1 MITNAVNELECS
13 LPCFHAKGIMCTI
26 QKQYSIHVYNVGN
39 DFLVFPFLQT
49 IKTNT
54 IGTLNMLGEIFIFQ
68 SCLCHMQ
75 LLVFHLQL
83 THISIEQAVIEV
95 FMLVSL
101 LSAGSALLI
110 GKYLI
115 IVFSFEGL
123 AKRVHARLL
132 LASTSEV
139 YGGQFM
145 LTVNIKNIVI
155 RF

>member
-1 MITNAVNELECS
+1 MNQKYSHCR
-13 LPCFHAKGIMCTI
+13 LPCFSAKGIMCTI
-26 QKQYSIHVYNVGN
+26 QKQYSIYLGS

-68 SCLCHMQ
+68 SCLCQYVHYTRL
-75 LLVFHLQL
+75 LLVH
-83 THISIEQAVIEV
+83 V
-95 FMLVSL
+95 FP
-101 LSAGSALLI
+101 LSADTHQQSKQSLRFYACQLI
-110 GKYLI
+110 ACRHAVLCSWEITHKNYF
-115 IVFSFEGL
+115 VFSFEGL

-145 LTVNIKNIVI
+145 LTISK
-155 RF
+155 